1 MRTKVTALLLSF
13 ALLGALTLVAAPS
26 ANAALTI
33 ISSRPEA
40 TVTTIDKRTITLTP
54 PTSNSPGTWSVEITN
69 PAIATANGLTLTLLS
84 VGTTVIRYV
93 QAATGEYND
102 VSDFSRLTV
111 NPGIPTIGGFSDQSV
126 NLSQNFIT
134 LTPPTSTSD
143 GVWTY
148 ESLNP
153 AIATISGNTV
163 SLRDGGTVQIRANQ
177 AITQKWTTATKTMTL
192 TINAPA
198 PTIGSFSDITLS
210 IDSVSKVQLT
220 MPKSN
225 STGAWTLTS
234 SDPSIVGLEGYTIV
248 ALKTG
253 TATITAKQSPAGGFR
268 SASVSMKVTIQA
280 VAPTTATGEFKDITT
295 ELDPGATKLIP
306 FKAPT
311 SNSPA
316 AWVFTSSDPTIAS
329 VNGLNLIATKPGTI
343 TLTATQAASGN
354 YDASGPIAIK
364 VRILGKQTLT
374 APANVTKLVGD
385 PALKIVYPTSLSNGA
400 WTATSSAPTIVAI
413 NNGNMQFDNAGRA
426 IITLSQPATDTYTAT
441 SITFEVLV
449 IGTPPTIGAFSPLAV
464 GVGEK
469 LTTPVT
475 PQSNSTG
482 KWIFASSDPTIVS
495 IVDNVITGVKAGT
508 AIISAYQEPAGKYG
522 QSPTVQTNITVKP
535 APVISTFTNKA
546 MVAGASQTIATPT
559 SQSTGAWSYTSS
571 NPAFARITGA
581 TITAVAAGV
590 ATITAT
596 QAATPTFAAIS
607 RTFTVTVTAAPAPK
621 ASAFAAKGAVN
632 VYVNNATGMQVIVK
646 INGKTARVGANKVT
660 PGSKIVTVQVQGRL
674 ILNKSLVIK

>member
-1 MRTKVTALLLSF
+1 MRTKVTALLLTS
-13 ALLGALTLVAAPS
+13 ALFGALTLVAAPS

-33 ISSRPEA
+33 ISSRPDA
-40 TVTTIDKRTITLTP
+40 VVTTIDKRTITLTP
-54 PTSNSPGTWSVEITN
+54 PTSNSPGAWSVEITN

-93 QAATGEYND
+93 QAATADYNA

-111 NPGIPTIGGFSDQSV
+111 NPGIPTLGGFNDQSV

-163 SLRDGGTVQIRANQ
+163 ALRDGGTVQIRANQ
-177 AITQKWTTATKTMTL
+177 AITQRWTTATKTMTL

-220 MPKSN
+220 MPRSN
-225 STGAWTLTS
+225 STGAWTLSS
-234 SDPSIVGLEGYTIV
+234 SDPSIVGLEGFTIV

-253 TATITAKQSPAGGFR
+253 TATITARQAPAGGFR
-268 SASVSMKVTIQA
+268 SATVSMKVTIQA
-280 VAPTTATGEFKDITT
+280 VAPTTAVGEFKDITT

-316 AWVFTSSDPTIAS
+316 AWVFTSSDPSIAS
-329 VNGLNLIATKPGTI
+329 VTGLNLVATKPGTI
-343 TLTATQAASGN
+343 TLIATQPATGN
-354 YDASGPIAIK
+354 YGAAGPIDVK
-364 VRILGKQTLT
+364 VRILGKQTLA

-385 PALKIVYPTSLSNGA
+385 PALKIIYPTSLSNGA
-400 WTATSSAPTIVAI
+400 WSATSSAPTIVAI
-413 NNGNMQFDNAGRA
+413 NNGNIQFDNAGRA
-426 IITLSQPATDTYTAT
+426 TITLTQAATDTYTAT
-441 SITFEVLV
+441 SVNFEVLV
-449 IGTPPTIGAFSPLAV
+449 IGTPPTLGAFNPLAV

-508 AIISAYQEPAGKYG
+508 AIISAYQEPSGKYG
-522 QSPTVQTNITVKP
+522 QSQTVQTNITVKP
-535 APVISTFTNKA
+535 APVISTFTNKTL
-546 MVAGASQTIATPT
+546 VAGASQTIAMPT
-559 SQSTGAWSYTSS
+559 SQSTGAWTYTSS
-571 NPAFARITGA
+571 NPAIVRTAGA

-607 RTFTVTVTAAPAPK
+607 RTFTVTVTAAPTPK
-621 ASAFAAKGAVN
+621 ASAFAAKGTVK
-632 VYVNNATGMQVIVK
+632 VYVNNAAGMQVVVK
-646 INGKTARVGANKVT
+646 INGKTAKVGANKVT
-660 PGSKIVTVQVQGRL
+660 PGPKIVTVQVQGRL
-674 ILNKSLVIK
+674 ILNKSLLVK

>member
-1 MRTKVTALLLSF
+1 
-13 ALLGALTLVAAPS
+13 
-26 ANAALTI
+26 
-33 ISSRPEA
+33 
-40 TVTTIDKRTITLTP
+40 
-54 PTSNSPGTWSVEITN
+54 
-69 PAIATANGLTLTLLS
+69 
-84 VGTTVIRYV
+84 
-93 QAATGEYND
+93 
-102 VSDFSRLTV
+102 
-111 NPGIPTIGGFSDQSV
+111 
-126 NLSQNFIT
+126 
-134 LTPPTSTSD
+134 
-143 GVWTY
+143 
-148 ESLNP
+148 
-153 AIATISGNTV
+153 
-163 SLRDGGTVQIRANQ
+163 VQIRANQ

-280 VAPTTATGEFKDITT
+280 VAPTTAVGEFKEITT

-400 WTATSSAPTIVAI
+400 WSATSSAPTIVAI

-426 IITLSQPATDTYTAT
+426 VITLSQPATDTYTAT
-441 SITFEVLV
+441 STTFEVLV

-559 SQSTGAWSYTSS
+559 SQSTGAWSYTTS

-621 ASAFAAKGAVN
+621 ASAFAAKGTVN

>member
-1 MRTKVTALLLSF
+1 MRKKVTALVLTS
-13 ALLGALTLVAAPS
+13 ALFGALTLVTAPS

-54 PTSNSPGTWSVEITN
+54 PASNSPGAWSVEITN

-84 VGTTVIRYV
+84 VGSTVIRYV
-93 QAATGEYND
+93 QAATADYNA

-111 NPGIPTIGGFSDQSV
+111 NPGIPTIGGFNDLSV
-126 NLSQNFIT
+126 NLSQNSIT

-143 GVWTY
+143 GIWSY

-153 AIATISGNTV
+153 ALATISGNTV
-163 SLRDGGTVQIRANQ
+163 SLKDGGTVQIRANQ
-177 AITQKWTTATKTMTL
+177 AVTQKWTTASKTMTL

-210 IDSVSKVQLT
+210 IDSVAKVQLT
-220 MPKSN
+220 MPNSN
-225 STGAWTLTS
+225 STGAWTLSS
-234 SDPSIVGLEGYTIV
+234 SDPSVVGLEGYTIV

-253 TATITAKQSPAGGFR
+253 TATITAKQSPAGGYR

-280 VAPTTATGEFKDITT
+280 VAPTTAAGEFKEIST
-295 ELDPGATKLIP
+295 ELDLGATKLIA

-316 AWVFTSSDPTIAS
+316 AWLFTSSDPTIAS

-343 TLTATQAASGN
+343 TLTATQAATGN
-354 YDASGPIAIK
+354 YGAAGPIAIK
-364 VRILGKQTLT
+364 VRVLGKQTLT
-374 APANVTKLVGD
+374 ALANVTKLVAD
-385 PALKIVYPTSLSNGA
+385 PALKIIYPTSLSAGA

-413 NNGNMQFDNAGRA
+413 NNGNLQFDNAGRA
-426 IITLSQPATDTYTAT
+426 IITLTQAATDTYTAT
-441 SITFEVLV
+441 STTFEVLV

-482 KWIFASSDPTIVS
+482 KWIFTSSDPTIVS

-522 QSPTVQTNITVKP
+522 QSPTVQTNATVKP
-535 APVISTFTNKA
+535 APVITTPANIQL
-546 MVAGASQTIATPT
+546 VAGARQVITNPT
-559 SQSTGAWSYTSS
+559 SQSPGAWSYTSS
-571 NPAFARITGA
+571 NPTIA
-581 TITAVAAGV
+581 TISGSSISATSPGTT
-590 ATITAT
+590 TITAT
-596 QAATPTFAAIS
+596 QVATATYS
-607 RTFTVTVTAAPAPK
+607 RATTTFTITVSAAPLPKATALKTNRVINVTVTN
-621 ASAFAAKGAVN
+621 AV
-632 VYVNNATGMQVIVK
+632 GKQVIVK
-646 INGKTARVGANKVT
+646 INGVTGRVGKNTVK
-660 PGSKIVTVQVQGRL
+660 PGKRIVTVQVNGRL
-674 ILNKSLVIK
+674 ILSKTIDIK

>member
-1 MRTKVTALLLSF
+1 MRTKVTALLLTS
-13 ALLGALTLVAAPS
+13 ALFGALTLIAAPS

-54 PTSNSPGTWSVEITN
+54 PTSNSPGAWSVEITN

-93 QAATGEYND
+93 QAATGEYNG

-111 NPGIPTIGGFSDQSV
+111 NPGIPTIGGFNDQSV

-143 GVWTY
+143 GVWSY

-163 SLRDGGTVQIRANQ
+163 ALRDGGTVQIRANQ
-177 AITQKWTTATKTMTL
+177 AITQRWTNATKTMTL

-220 MPKSN
+220 MPRSN
-225 STGAWTLTS
+225 STGAWTLSS
-234 SDPSIVGLEGYTIV
+234 SDPSVVGLEGFTIV

-253 TATITAKQSPAGGFR
+253 SATITAKQSPAGGFR

-280 VAPTTATGEFKDITT
+280 VAPTTAVGEFKEITT
-295 ELDPGATKLIP
+295 DLDPGATKLIA

-329 VNGLNLIATKPGTI
+329 VNGLNLIATKPGTF
-343 TLTATQAASGN
+343 TLTATQAATGN
-354 YDASGPIAIK
+354 YGASGPIAIK

-374 APANVTKLVGD
+374 APANVTKLVAD
-385 PALKIVYPTSLSNGA
+385 PALKIIYPTSLSNGA
-400 WTATSSAPTIVAI
+400 WSATSSAPAIVAI

-449 IGTPPTIGAFSPLAV
+449 IGPPPTLGTFNPLTVNAT
-464 GVGEK
+464 EK
-469 LTTPVT
+469 LSNPVM

-482 KWIFASSDPTIVS
+482 KWIFASSNPAIVS
-495 IVDNVITGVKAGT
+495 IVDNVITGIKVGT
-508 AIISAYQEPAGKYG
+508 AVISAYQEPAGKFG
-522 QSPTVQTNITVKP
+522 QSPTVQTSITVNP
-535 APVISTFTNKA
+535 APAPKP
-546 MVAGASQTIATPT
+546 TPT
-559 SQSTGAWSYTSS
+559 
-571 NPAFARITGA
+571 P
-581 TITAVAAGV
+581 V
-590 ATITAT
+590 ATLT
-596 QAATPTFAAIS
+596 
-607 RTFTVTVTAAPAPK
+607 PK
-621 ASAFAAKGAVN
+621 ASAFAAKGTVN
-632 VYVNNATGMQVIVK
+632 VYVNNATGMQVGVK

-660 PGSKIVTVQVQGRL
+660 PGPKIVTVQVQGRL
-674 ILNKSLVIK
+674 ILNKSLLIK